1 MYYTSF
7 MAIYTIRLDEESE
20 QVLARAAADRGV
32 SRASI
37 LREAVSEYGKRAG
50 RAVDYGKAFEPL
62 IGTVTNGP
70 KDLSEQTGV
79 RFTEELLKARAS
91 SSRRRSAKVPRRK

>member
-1 MYYTSF
+1 
-7 MAIYTIRLDEESE
+7 MAIYTIRLDKESE
-20 QVLARAAADRGV
+20 DVLARAAADRGV

-50 RAVDYGKAFEPL
+50 RAVDYGKLFEPM

-70 KDLSEQTGV
+70 KNLSEQTGI
-79 RFTEELLKARAS
+79 RFTEELLKAQAAS
-91 SSRRRSAKVPRRK
+91 PKRRTAKVPRRK